1 MSFRIHKDRYL
12 YQQSDTFNQYITV
25 SGPLDLGY
33 GQFSYDL
40 SVNVSG
46 SYIATP
52 IPYNT
57 TEIAKYCSY
66 SGSSITILKAGT
78 WKFAYSIQL
87 DKSGGGT
94 TFVDIWIKVNGTNV
108 PRSASRTT
116 VVGQNGE
123 NFVYCE
129 YVLSLNL
136 NDTIQVYFSSPDNTM
151 TAASFPAQTTGN
163 YAPPNEVPA
172 VPSII
177 STLVQLSI

>member
-12 YQQSDTFNQYITV
+12 YQQSETFNQYITV

-40 SVNVSG
+40 SVNVTAA
-46 SYIATP
+46 YTATA

-66 SGSSITILKAGT
+66 TGTSINILKAGI

-94 TFVDIWIKVNGTNV
+94 SVADFWIKINGTNV

-116 VVGQNGE
+116 VSGQNGE

-129 YVLSLNL
+129 YILSLNL

-151 TAASFPAQTTGN
+151 AATAFPAQLTGN
-163 YAPPNEVPA
+163 YAPPNDVPL